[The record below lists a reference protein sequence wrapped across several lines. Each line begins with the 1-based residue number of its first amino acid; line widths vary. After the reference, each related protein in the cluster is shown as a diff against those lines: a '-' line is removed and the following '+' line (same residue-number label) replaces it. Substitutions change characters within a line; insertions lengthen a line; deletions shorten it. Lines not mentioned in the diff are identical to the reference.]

1 MTVSVTEQPETMAPD
16 GSQQDLR
23 PPVRPAAVVAIL
35 AALGL
40 VVVVVM
46 LGLTGGAAS
55 SAVSVDDQVAPTGDP
70 VALLDIEVVGVDVA
84 RGVQQVL
91 VLPIPQ
97 TESGLFGVETRLVL
111 ERDGLPPT
119 IVTFAPG
126 ATIFPAQVEVAAVGG
141 RNDYPWDSYQSQL
154 RLSLDEGAGALPV
167 EAEVDTSLSG
177 WRIDAALSN
186 TGTDTITLSATSE
199 RALGP
204 VLVAALQ
211 FVAILAVGLLLAAVT
226 FDNVQKRHAAF
237 GSTFAALN
245 ALVFLTV
252 IRRLMPNSPPMGVRL
267 DFAFTYPALF
277 LATTAM
283 LTLVVLFL
291 GRWLP
296 TRLRGEVPGGSMSFG

>member
-1 MTVSVTEQPETMAPD
+1 MSVTEEPQTTAADE
-16 GSQQDLR
+16 SNQVLR
-23 PPVRPAAVVAIL
+23 PPIRPLAVIALL

-40 VVVVVM
+40 LAVVVI

-55 SAVSVDDQVAPTGDP
+55 SAVSVDDEVAPTGDP
-70 VALLDIEVVGVDVA
+70 VALLDIEVIGVDVA
-84 RGVQQVL
+84 RGVQQLL
-91 VLPIPQ
+91 VLPIPR
-97 TESGLFGVETRLVL
+97 TESGLFGVETRLVV
-111 ERDGLPPT
+111 ERNGLPPT

-154 RLSLDEGAGALPV
+154 RLSLEEAASGVSLPV

-177 WRIDAALSN
+177 WRIEAALSN
-186 TGTDTITLSATSE
+186 TGTDTITMSTTAE

-252 IRRLMPNSPPMGVRL
+252 IRRLMPNSPPLGIRL
-267 DFAFTYPALF
+267 DFAFTYPALL
-277 LATTAM
+277 LASTAM

-291 GRWLP
+291 SRWLP
-296 TRLRGEVPGGSMSFG
+296 ARLRGEVPGGSMTFG

>member
-186 TGTDTITLSATSE
+186 TGTDTITLSAQTS
-199 RALGP
+199 RALGS
-204 VLVAALQ
+204 VGIATLQ
-211 FVAILAVGLLLAAVT
+211 FVAILAMALLLAAVVV
-226 FDNVQKRHAAF
+226 DNVQKRRATWMSIFWSLLVTISLTSLRGLMPGTPPLGVKMDAAF
-237 GSTFAALN
+237 TF
-245 ALVFLTV
+245 
-252 IRRLMPNSPPMGVRL
+252 
-267 DFAFTYPALF
+267 PAL
-277 LATTAM
+277 LIIA
-283 LTLVVLFL
+283 VVVISFVSLYLF
-291 GRWLP
+291 RWVQARVRGQLP
-296 TRLRGEVPGGSMSFG
+296 DDEMAF